1 VKKSLFKLILGF
13 IVVIFYSCQE
23 EQPWRPLFN
32 GENLDN
38 WDKFIG
44 TPLKGFDSLAQVA
57 TVEKVF
63 SVVDSAGVKLIR
75 ISGEVNASLAT
86 KESFDN
92 YHLRLVFKWG
102 DKVYTTR
109 NSGLLYKSTGDFG
122 AAFGTWMATIEC
134 QLMHGNLGDTY
145 LMSNTVCETQALKND
160 STRNFVFNAGAPAL
174 PFGEKA
180 NGRSI
185 KKLTDAEKPLGEWNT
200 IDLYCFGQ
208 KSVHVINGITVMLN
222 DKSGLE
228 KEGVISPL
236 TSGKIQLQS
245 EGGEL
250 FIKSIDIQPI
260 SKLPKEL

>member
-1 VKKSLFKLILGF
+1 MKKLLFAFILGF
-13 IVVIFYSCQE
+13 VVLTFFSCVK

-44 TPLKGFDSLAQVA
+44 TPLKGFDSLAQAA

-63 SVVDSAGVKLIR
+63 SVVETNGAKLIR

-102 DKVYTTR
+102 DKVYTSR

-122 AAFGTWMATIEC
+122 AAFGTWMTTIEC

-145 LMSNTVCETQALKND
+145 LMSNTVCETQVIKND
-160 STRNFVFNAGAPAL
+160 STRNYNYSQGAEAL
-174 PFGEKA
+174 PFGEKT

-185 KKLTDAEKPLGEWNT
+185 KKLTDAEKSLGDWNT
-200 IDLYCFGQ
+200 VDLYCFGQ
-208 KSVHVINGITVMLN
+208 KSVHVINGITVMMN

-228 KEGVISPL
+228 KEGVITPL
-236 TSGKIQLQS
+236 ISGKIQLQS

-260 SKLPKEL
+260 NKLPEEF